1 MANVYSCTCP
11 TGACYVDGKCHYQ
24 HGCFYQARTNADK
37 IRCMS
42 DEELYKFLRSL
53 VYNGPWDKEFE
64 EVFCDTCEP
73 VESEKNLFGREVK
86 YFECEFIDGKCPHF
100 NGDALKW
107 WLGKVIYDGTD

>member
-24 HGCFYQARTNADK
+24 NDCYYQAKTNADK

-42 DEELYKFLRSL
+42 DDELYKFLNSL
-53 VYNGPWDKEFE
+53 VHEGPWNAEFE
-64 EVFCDTCEP
+64 YVFCDTCEP
-73 VESEKNLFGREVK
+73 VERDKNFFGREIE
-86 YFECEFIDGKCPHF
+86 YYACEEDVCPNF

-107 WLGKVIYDGTD
+107 WLGKVIG